1 MTGVKTR
8 VLTGL
13 ALAAAVAAVTLAAP
27 AGVFA
32 ALVLA
37 VAVVA
42 LLEWNRLQPGRPA
55 GPAAVTVAAAVMVA
69 AAAVLFFAPQKL
81 ATACLAGA
89 LLWMWLAVDLFRRRA
104 GPAASVAT
112 AAAAAA
118 DDARHSHSDGDSAL
132 RHLAQGAA
140 VLWLAW
146 CAAVWLRVEHGAG
159 VVLGALA
166 VVWAADSG
174 AYFAGK
180 RFGKRRL
187 APAISPGKTVAGLVG
202 GLAAALTVAALLAWA
217 AADAAQIRWWL
228 AAALV
233 AALFSVVGD
242 LYESS
247 LKRRAGVKDSGGLL
261 PGHGGILDRIDGL
274 IAALPPFAVVWRFS
288 EAAG

>member
-13 ALAAAVAAVTLAAP
+13 ALAATVAAVTLGAP
-27 AGVFA
+27 AGLFA
-32 ALVLA
+32 ALALAAA
-37 VAVVA
+37 VAA

-55 GPAAVTVAAAVMVA
+55 GAVAVAVAAAVMVA

-104 GPAASVAT
+104 GPAAAVAT
-112 AAAAAA
+112 AAAA
-118 DDARHSHSDGDSAL
+118 DDARHSHSDGDNAL

-159 VVLGALA
+159 VALGALA

-202 GLAAALTVAALLAWA
+202 GLAAAVTVAAFLAWA
-217 AADAAQIRWWL
+217 AAADAAHTRWWL
-228 AAALV
+228 VAALV

-247 LKRRAGVKDSGGLL
+247 LKRRAGVKDSGGIL
-261 PGHGGILDRIDGL
+261 PGHGGILDRIDGI

>member
-1 MTGVKTR
+1 
-8 VLTGL
+8 
-13 ALAAAVAAVTLAAP
+13 
-27 AGVFA
+27 
-32 ALVLA
+32 
-37 VAVVA
+37 
-42 LLEWNRLQPGRPA
+42 
-55 GPAAVTVAAAVMVA
+55 
-69 AAAVLFFAPQKL
+69 
-81 ATACLAGA
+81 
-89 LLWMWLAVDLFRRRA
+89 
-104 GPAASVAT
+104 VAT

-159 VVLGALA
+159 VALGALA

-247 LKRRAGVKDSGGLL
+247 LKRRAGVKDSGGIL

>member
-27 AGVFA
+27 AGLFA

-37 VAVVA
+37 VAVAA

-55 GPAAVTVAAAVMVA
+55 GAVAVAVAAAVMVA

-89 LLWMWLAVDLFRRRA
+89 LLWVWLAVDLFRRRA
-104 GPAASVAT
+104 GPATVAT
-112 AAAAAA
+112 AAAA

-159 VVLGALA
+159 VALGALA

-202 GLAAALTVAALLAWA
+202 GVAAALTVAALLAWA
-217 AADAAQIRWWL
+217 AADAAHTRWWL

-247 LKRRAGVKDSGGLL
+247 LKRRAGVKDSGGIL

>member
-32 ALVLA
+32 ALALAAA
-37 VAVVA
+37 VAA

-55 GPAAVTVAAAVMVA
+55 GAVAVAVAAVVMAA

-89 LLWMWLAVDLFRRRA
+89 LLWVWLAVDLFRHRA

-159 VVLGALA
+159 VALGALA
-166 VVWAADSG
+166 VVW
-174 AYFAGK
+174 
-180 RFGKRRL
+180 
-187 APAISPGKTVAGLVG
+187 
-202 GLAAALTVAALLAWA
+202 
-217 AADAAQIRWWL
+217 WWL
-228 AAALV
+228 VAALV

-274 IAALPPFAVVWRFS
+274 VAALPAFAVVWRFS

>member
-1 MTGVKTR
+1 MTGIKTR

-32 ALVLA
+32 ALALAAA
-37 VAVVA
+37 VAA

-69 AAAVLFFAPQKL
+69 AAAVLFFAPHKL

-104 GPAASVAT
+104 GPAVAT
-112 AAAAAA
+112 VATVTTGG
-118 DDARHSHSDGDSAL
+118 ARHSHSDGDSAL

-159 VVLGALA
+159 VALGALA

-202 GLAAALTVAALLAWA
+202 GVAAALAVAALLAWA
-217 AADAAQIRWWL
+217 AADAAHTRWWL

-247 LKRRAGVKDSGGLL
+247 LKRRAGVKDSGGIL

-288 EAAG
+288 EAAQ

>member
-13 ALAAAVAAVTLAAP
+13 ALAAAVAAVTLLAP
-27 AGVFA
+27 AGLFA

-37 VAVVA
+37 AAVAA

-55 GPAAVTVAAAVMVA
+55 GAVAVAVAAAVRVA

-89 LLWMWLAVDLFRRRA
+89 LLWVWLAVDLFRRRA
-104 GPAASVAT
+104 GPAVAT
-112 AAAAAA
+112 AAAA

-159 VVLGALA
+159 VALGALA

-217 AADAAQIRWWL
+217 ADAAHTRWWL
-228 AAALV
+228 VAALA

-274 IAALPPFAVVWRFS
+274 VAALPPFAVVWRFS